1 MGAEVSLPSVPSDLG
16 IAEAIDLL
24 TAAGYEYHGATT
36 QEGSTVFSFRP
47 PPNPNI
53 HPEVGAILVEMMH
66 LTVGAMLQEATIYLP
81 QNPPAAAG
89 NHPLARESGK

>member
-81 QNPPAAAG
+81 QNPHAAAG
-89 NHPLARESGK
+89 NRPLARESGK